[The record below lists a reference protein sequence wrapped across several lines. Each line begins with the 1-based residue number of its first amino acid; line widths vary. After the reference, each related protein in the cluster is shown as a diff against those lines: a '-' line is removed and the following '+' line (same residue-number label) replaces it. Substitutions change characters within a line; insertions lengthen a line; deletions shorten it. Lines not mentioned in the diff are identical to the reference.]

1 MIPFLDL
8 KGVNA
13 QYRAAL
19 IQAATD
25 VIDSGW
31 YIQGEQV
38 KAFENEFASYCG
50 SKYAVGVANGLDSLA
65 LILRAYKEMGIISN
79 GDEVI
84 VPANTYIASILAISE
99 NNLTPVLV
107 DPDINTY
114 LIDAAKVE
122 ERITEKT
129 RAIMP
134 VHLYGQTCQ
143 MDEIGL
149 IAKKYNLKVIEDS
162 SQSHG
167 AYYKDKRCGN
177 LGDASGFSLYPG
189 KPLGALG
196 DAGVVT
202 TNDKKLADM
211 VRVLGNYGSIEK
223 YTNIHKGVNSRLD
236 EIQAAILRVKLKYLD
251 KDNDE
256 RREVASYYIQ
266 NINNTKI
273 SISDSLYTDVSLNSN
288 MVWHQFVVRVDDRKA
303 FIAYMERHD
312 IEIGI
317 HYPIAPHRQS
327 AYSELS
333 HMQLP
338 ITEKIHHTVVS
349 LPIYPALSKI
359 DYQYITKVVNGY

>member
-1 MIPFLDL
+1 
-8 KGVNA
+8 
-13 QYRAAL
+13 
-19 IQAATD
+19 
-25 VIDSGW
+25 
-31 YIQGEQV
+31 
-38 KAFENEFASYCG
+38 
-50 SKYAVGVANGLDSLA
+50 
-65 LILRAYKEMGIISN
+65 
-79 GDEVI
+79 
-84 VPANTYIASILAISE
+84 
-99 NNLTPVLV
+99 
-107 DPDINTY
+107 
-114 LIDAAKVE
+114 
-122 ERITEKT
+122 
-129 RAIMP
+129 
-134 VHLYGQTCQ
+134 